1 MCITSIIVQK
11 VRIFTGRCLCT
22 ITLFPLTFGPA
33 VLAQLTSVTDGQTDG
48 HPDDGKGRASIASRG
63 KNSSADEI
71 AERDREST
79 FWGVLA
85 NLVWLIPG

>member
-1 MCITSIIVQK
+1 MI
-11 VRIFTGRCLCT
+11 CL
-22 ITLFPLTFGPA
+22 A
-33 VLAQLTSVTDGQTDG
+33 VSTQATSVTDRQTDRRTDR
-48 HPDDGKGRASIASRG
+48 HPDDGNSRASIASRG